1 MTPKAPG
8 QKSKCE
14 PSAAILKAS
23 GWTLV
28 NLAKPQQDMR
38 FGVPTIGDTTIEN
51 VHKTKAGVL
60 AIEAARTILLDQPE
74 DFITG

>member
-1 MTPKAPG
+1 
-8 QKSKCE
+8 
-14 PSAAILKAS
+14 
-23 GWTLV
+23 V
-28 NLAKPQQDMR
+28 AKPQQDMR

-51 VHKTKAGVL
+51 VHKIKAGVL